1 MNRIVSLQVAHWS
14 RPLRETMAISR
25 GGFGERH
32 HIFVKCI
39 TDAGH
44 VGYGEAVGDWR
55 RILAALR
62 FGIDWKPLLGHP
74 VLTPQSVWELLLD
87 GDVYYEALGTMWA
100 ATSAVEMALADVLAK
115 ENGKS
120 AAMTS
125 GLGTNLE
132 PLYSYASNVYWDSP
146 ERMANVAR
154 RIMERGIRSV
164 KVHVGVKSPTEEVP
178 RLRAV
183 RDAIGPETPLM
194 VDLNCGYSA
203 DQAIEAALIWEHLN
217 IAWLEEPV
225 RPFDWEG
232 LSSVASSVSIPV
244 AVGENLGWLSDFERA
259 VDCGARVLMP
269 DAGRIGM
276 RNCQSI
282 DELCANHRLTY
293 SPHNYSSGILLGA
306 TVTLLSS
313 SSAPGP
319 LEIDMSS
326 NSLYEDL
333 WGPLEFDNEGRLV
346 IADRRAFGLL
356 PESAADVLDRL
367 PWTEIGITDMLDQ

>member
-1 MNRIVSLQVAHWS
+1 
-14 RPLRETMAISR
+14 MAISR
-25 GGFGERH
+25 GGFRERH

-39 TDAGH
+39 TSAGH

-55 RILAALR
+55 RILAALQ
-62 FGIDWKPLLGHP
+62 FGIDWKPLLGP
-74 VLTPQSVWELLLD
+74 SLLTPHSVWELMLD
-87 GDVYYEALGTMWA
+87 GDVYYEGLGTTWA
-100 ATSAVEMALADVLAK
+100 AASAVEMALADVIAK
-115 ENGKS
+115 ERGTS
-120 AAMTS
+120 TATTS
-125 GLGTNLE
+125 GLGSDME
-132 PLYSYASNVYWDSP
+132 PLASYASNVYWDRP

-164 KVHVGVKSPTEEVP
+164 KVHIGVENPTEELP

-194 VDLNCGYSA
+194 IDLNCGYSA
-203 DQAIEAALIWEHLN
+203 DQAIEAALIWEDLN

-232 LSSVASSVSIPV
+232 LSSVTSSVSIPI

-259 VDCGARVLMP
+259 VDCGAQVLMP

-276 RNCQSI
+276 RRCQAV
-282 DELCANHRLTY
+282 DELCATHRLTY

-313 SSAPGP
+313 STTPGP

-326 NSLYEDL
+326 NSLYEEL
-333 WGPLEFDNEGRLV
+333 WGPLDFDDEGRLV
-346 IADRRAFGLL
+346 IADRCASGLV

-367 PWTEIGITDMLDQ
+367 PWTQVEIMDRLIK